1 MYQQTL
7 LVAEEIF
14 QFDQMSLFPARQILT
29 GTEAVEGITFHSET
43 SFLVTDT
50 EILRPRVVA
59 FQMPMAEI
67 LAGKDTVGTVTD
79 STIVDT
85 VNQPEILEII
95 GIELLSIHLDQQI

>member
-50 EILRPRVVA
+50 E
-59 FQMPMAEI
+59 MPMAEI